1 MKVVIFFV
9 NIPAVRTKLLTLKKV
24 GLGYIK
30 TADWIIDMGPD
41 GGVNG
46 GQIIA
51 EGNPEKISEISSSYT
66 GNFLKNIINTKFKKT
81 A

>member
-1 MKVVIFFV
+1 MDV
-9 NIPAVRTKLLTLKKV
+9 
-24 GLGYIK
+24 IK
-30 TADWIIDMGPD
+30 TADWVVDMGAD

-51 EGNPEKISEISSSYT
+51 EGSQEKISEISNSYT
-66 GNFLKNIINTKFKKT
+66 GNFLKNIINNKLKKT